1 MAKIKKGQVD
11 SFIDSLADCGTT
23 ISLTNSYGILCNMAS
38 ANSETTYTTTGTTL
52 GSWQKTLISAAS
64 EPTVTGATKIV
75 GSDFIIGT
83 SMYLVVT
90 YNGVRAEYWFEEIS
104 GIIPI

>member
-52 GSWQKTLISAAS
+52 GSWQKTLINAAS
-64 EPTVTGATKIV
+64 EPTITGATKV
-75 GSDFIIGT
+75 FGSDFAIGVN
-83 SMYLVVT
+83 MYLIAVH
-90 YNGVRAEYWFEEIS
+90 NGARIEYYFEQIV
-104 GIIPI
+104 I